1 MIPGAFGSETTKIG
15 IADRIARR
23 VVDRVVP
30 TARRAAL
37 ETAGGRA
44 GAEGSNRT
52 IRVHN
57 DPGVVWFRK
66 LIARIFLRRDP
77 STDPSSPIFES

>member
-23 VVDRVVP
+23 VIDRVAP

-37 ETAGGRA
+37 ETAGGHA

-52 IRVHN
+52 IFEVSSSTSSCASRSSSWN
-57 DPGVVWFRK
+57 LFDGW
-66 LIARIFLRRDP
+66 IFYFKSR
-77 STDPSSPIFES
+77 